1 MHVQFIP
8 RLDPHHL
15 RYFRIY
21 YQALLIDSHHSP
33 VYIIAIYLYRTIH
46 VMPFPPRHL
55 RQPQINHQYNIIPQQ
70 ITPCI
75 PSLFHIARHPYI
87 VITRRRYLC
96 SSHMAIIMIYYNV
109 HHLYTQNH
117 HYSLHTLSYM
127 YTSASAGL
135 PSIMASQ
142 VLLCDP
148 SPISPYIIITTR
160 SHNDNI

>member
-8 RLDPHHL
+8 RLGPHHL

-87 VITRRRYLC
+87 VITRWIYLY
-96 SSHMAIIMIYYNV
+96 SSHMAMIMIYFIMSTT
-109 HHLYTQNH
+109 YTPK
-117 HYSLHTLSYM
+117 T
-127 YTSASAGL
+127 
-135 PSIMASQ
+135 
-142 VLLCDP
+142 
-148 SPISPYIIITTR
+148 IIILCIHCRTCIPLHQQACQASWHR
-160 SHNDNI
+160 KYYYVIRRPYHHI